1 MLHFFDYLIG
11 FQIHSLLNSQ
21 EKNAFFWY
29 CTMILSIQ
37 KWIAEQFGRKN
48 ISATALSQ
56 QFPFLL
62 ILLVILL
69 SFSNIFV
76 KASQAY

>member
-1 MLHFFDYLIG
+1 
-11 FQIHSLLNSQ
+11 
-21 EKNAFFWY
+21 
-29 CTMILSIQ
+29 MILSIQ
-37 KWIAEQFGRKN
+37 KWIAQQFGRKDLKKL
-48 ISATALSQ
+48 SATALSQ

-69 SFSNIFV
+69 FFSNIFV